1 MTREQAKA
9 ASKETK
15 ATIRSNQRQMDRD
28 IRECDR
34 QDNAL
39 LAQIKAR
46 AREPGVKP
54 TTDSGLKAQAKQLVQ
69 PQKQQEKLYETKA
82 PLIRLG
88 MQATAMTGQVSCVTA
103 IGSVTALLLS
113 ANKVMDTKKMASTMN
128 EFAK

>member
-82 PLIRLG
+82 PLISVG
-88 MQATAMTGQVSCVTA
+88 QATAMTGQVSCVTA